1 MVELD
6 RIGRGISR
14 GIRKL
19 SLVERGRSRSGRWC
33 RNDESL
39 DAKPTSESCMTDA
52 EGVRLNIA
60 LVPRKA
66 KWRLRD
72 LDYKEIK
79 VSVGGKTRYRN
90 VHNFDRADVFDFHVP
105 MRVRQKVG
113 ERRVKS
119 WVPHHVEFE

>member
-6 RIGRGISR
+6 RIGRGISI
-14 GIRKL
+14 GIWEGWFVKG
-19 SLVERGRSRSGRWC
+19 GRSRSGRGC

-39 DAKPTSESCMTDA
+39 DAKPTNESLMTDA
-52 EGVRLNIA
+52 QVVRLNIA

-66 KWRLRD
+66 KWRLRY

-79 VSVGGKTRYRN
+79 VSVRGQTRYLN
-90 VHNFDRADVFDFHVP
+90 VHNFDWADVFDCHAP

-113 ERRVKS
+113 EPRVKS
-119 WVPHHVEFE
+119 RVAHHAEL